1 MVEHDL
7 TGELDAFL
15 TGHESELIEFRRDL
29 HAHPEVGYS
38 EHRTT
43 NKIASRL
50 ESVGLRASILPKGTG
65 IIADVGGGPDEDP
78 VVALRADID
87 ALPIVDEKMVSY
99 RSVNPGACHACGHDV
114 HSTIMLGTGLFL
126 AKAAASGALPGKVR
140 MIFQPAEEVPGG
152 ALDVLAAGGI
162 SGVDR
167 VFALHCDPK
176 LDVGKIGTRIG
187 PITAACDKIK
197 VQLTGPGGHT
207 ARPHLTADLVFA
219 LGKIITELPAA
230 LSRRVDPRSGLSLV
244 WGRVSA
250 GSAPNAI
257 PDVGVAEGTVRCL
270 DDSAWHTA
278 PELLKTLVESV
289 SSAYGVTSD
298 LSYTRSVP
306 PAVNDAVSTAMI
318 AAATDRVLG
327 PDALEAAPQS
337 LGGEDF
343 AWYLESIPGS
353 LFRLGTRRPGSGD
366 EFDIHQ
372 PMFDVD
378 ERCIGVGIKVMS
390 AIAMTAIGD
399 ARDAVPAVVPSAED
413 VTLAGPL
420 LAS

>member
-15 TGHESELIEFRRDL
+15 TGHESELIDFRRDL

-43 NKIASRL
+43 RKLAMRL
-50 ESVGLRASILPKGTG
+50 EGAGLRPSILPKGTG
-65 IIADVGGGPDEDP
+65 IIADVGGGADEDP

-87 ALPIVDEKMVSY
+87 ALPIVDEKNVSY

-257 PDVGVAEGTVRCL
+257 PDIGVAEGTVRCL
-270 DDSAWHTA
+270 DDSAWHAA
-278 PELLKTLVESV
+278 PEVLKTLVESV
-289 SSAYGVTSD
+289 SSAYGVTPD

-318 AAATDRVLG
+318 AAAADRVLG
-327 PDALEAAPQS
+327 PDALVAAPQS

-343 AWYLESIPGS
+343 AWYLESVPGS
-353 LFRLGTRRPGSGD
+353 LFRLGTRRPASGD

-378 ERCIGVGIKVMS
+378 ERCIGVGVKVMS
-390 AIAMTAIGD
+390 AIAMTAMG
-399 ARDAVPAVVPSAED
+399 DAVPAVVPSADD

-420 LAS
+420 LAG